1 MKKNISGIIIDV
13 LNRRT
18 FPGTLQFDNA
28 VISEIR
34 EDKSIVP
41 DQYILPGLIDA
52 HVHIESS
59 MLTPGGFSK
68 LAVKHGTVA
77 SVSDPHEI
85 ANVMGIE
92 GIEYMLNDGEKVPF
106 KFYFGAPSCVPATT
120 FETSGA
126 TLGLKEVKD
135 LIEKKEIRYLSE
147 MMNFP
152 GVISGDNEVANKIR
166 FAKKAKK
173 PVDGHAPGLRGKAL
187 DKYIKAGISTDH
199 ECYTLEEA
207 KEKIEKGMIVQ
218 IREGSAA
225 RNFNSLYSLIGK
237 YPGKIML
244 CSDDLHPDDLL
255 KGHINRLIVKG
266 LNKGLDLFDML
277 TAATVTPKLHY
288 KLDVGLLKEGDPADF
303 IIIDKP
309 ESFRVKQ
316 AFINGE
322 KVYDKGKVLYGY
334 ENIKSI
340 NKFFAQP
347 VEENDIRVVAEK
359 EKIRL
364 IKAFD
369 GELITEEKI
378 VKARIV
384 DKEVVTDPEKD
395 ILKIVVVNRY
405 KKVKP
410 AVGFITGFGLK
421 TGALVSSIA
430 HDSHNVI
437 AIGVSDS
444 DIVKVLNNVIESKGG
459 IAVYDGQSL
468 DSIQLKIAGLMSD
481 ESPEMVARTYER
493 INEKAAGLCT
503 KIKSPFMT
511 LSFMALLVIP
521 HLKISD
527 KGLFNVSRFENAS
540 LFVD

>member
-152 GVISGDNEVANKIR
+152 GVISGDNEVANKIK

>member
-1 MKKNISGIIIDV
+1 MKKKVSGIIIDI

-18 FPGTLQFDNA
+18 FPGTLQFDNK
-28 VISEIR
+28 VISKIL
-34 EDKSIVP
+34 EDINIVP

-59 MLTPGGFSK
+59 MLTPGGFAK

-85 ANVMGIE
+85 ANVLGIE
-92 GIEYMLNDGEKVPF
+92 GIEFMLNDGEKVPF

-126 TLGLKEVKD
+126 TLGPGEVRD
-135 LIEKKEIRYLSE
+135 LIERKDIWYMSE

-152 GVISGDNEVANKIR
+152 GVISGDNEVADKIQ
-166 FAKKAKK
+166 FAKKTKK

-207 KEKIEKGMIVQ
+207 EEKIEKGMIVQ

-225 RNFNSLYSLIGK
+225 RNFNSLYSLIDK
-237 YPGKIML
+237 YPGKVML
-244 CSDDLHPDDLL
+244 CSDDLHPDDLM
-255 KGHINRLIVKG
+255 KGHINRLIVNG
-266 LNKGLDLFDML
+266 LNKGLDLFDLL

-288 KLDVGLLKEGDPADF
+288 NLDVGLLKKDDPADF

-316 AFINGE
+316 TYINGE
-322 KVYDKGKVLYGY
+322 KVYDQGKVLFRY

-347 VEENDIRVVAEK
+347 VKENDIKVVAEK
-359 EKIRL
+359 EKIR
-364 IKAFD
+364 IINAFD
-369 GELITEEKI
+369 GELITRESV
-378 VKARIV
+378 VKAKISNNQV
-384 DKEVVTDPEKD
+384 IADPQTDV
-395 ILKIVVVNRY
+395 LKIVALNRY
-405 KKVKP
+405 ERAKP
-410 AVGFITGFGLK
+410 VVGFITGFGLK
-421 TGALVSSIA
+421 IGALASSIA
-430 HDSHNVI
+430 HDSHNLI
-437 AIGVSDS
+437 AIGTSDK
-444 DIVKVLNNVIESKGG
+444 DIVTVLNKIIEKMGG
-459 IAVYDGQSL
+459 IAISDGMVTECVE
-468 DSIQLKIAGLMSD
+468 LKIAGLMSD
-481 ESPEMVARTYER
+481 EPPEKVASAYEK
-493 INEKAAGLCT
+493 INRKASEICT

-521 HLKISD
+521 DLKISD
-527 KGLFNVSRFENAS
+527 RGLFNVSSFEHTS